1 MEILYDVGSNTKFDM
16 QVLKNK
22 QHIKIEADIEKIS
35 TVEAKLALKN
45 ERVNVKIQDKNS
57 KVKRRLFGN

>member
-1 MEILYDVGSNTKFDM
+1 M

-45 ERVNVKIQDKNS
+45 ERVNVKLQDKNS